1 MIQFLRGNKSQ
12 LEASQTIFGDGQP
25 IFEKDT
31 GQLKV
36 GNGVDVFSS
45 LPYVGASSSGGYVF
59 EGTAKN
65 GSLTIGNMK
74 HCWVYT
80 KVGQLVRASG
90 STVAIKP
97 VDSRGMGDAW
107 QPIGSLDSFQVLAS
121 GQFPPA
127 SPRWFTTRSTLWSNF
142 PYMGNFTQVVNAY
155 FWIRDSSMHTWV
167 GYVSENGNRMDVNIV
182 WYGDTVTTEPP
193 AVEDLQDRDVLCYEF
208 GVL

>member
-25 IFEKDT
+25 IYEKDT

-80 KVGQLVRASG
+80 KLDQLLQLVGDDPAF
-90 STVAIKP
+90 KP
-97 VDSRGMGDAW
+97 VDARGFGNDWA
-107 QPIGSLDSFQVLAS
+107 PVGNSTDFQILRE
-121 GQFPPA
+121 GQFPPL
-127 SPRWFTTRSTLWSNF
+127 PVRQFMTRATLWSGF

-155 FWIRDSSMHTWV
+155 FWVRDSNMFSWV
-167 GYVSENGNRMDVNIV
+167 GYVSENGNRMDVSLV
-182 WYGDTVTTEPP
+182 WYGDTIDTEPP
-193 AVEDLQDRDVLCYEF
+193 AIEDIQDRDVLCYEF